1 MAQSVAREPDR
12 RGAAALGR
20 SSYQLTDTVG
30 SIMDGSMRSKFWL
43 EDEAYLS
50 ERADLSEKM
59 GTQELWSVIDH
70 WPLYCGVVNLGRYMA
85 IADLLR
91 TTLDVPGHIAEFGTW
106 RGANLMLLAKLM
118 RIFDPNGS
126 KQIHAFD
133 SFEGLTDFASEDAGA
148 VRQRGQYRGSL
159 AELEEMIALY
169 RLSDEVI
176 IHEGRIE
183 ETLPRVLEANRAL
196 TFSFLYCD
204 VDLFEPTKLIL
215 SSLHDR
221 LSKGGL
227 FVLDEW
233 NSDTYPGETVAVREF
248 LSSHG
253 DSYDMQH
260 VKNARQPT
268 LVLRKIT
275 T

>member
-1 MAQSVAREPDR
+1 MSAKFSSDDR
-12 RGAAALGR
+12 
-20 SSYQLTDTVG
+20 
-30 SIMDGSMRSKFWL
+30 
-43 EDEAYLS
+43 AYLD
-50 ERADLSEKM
+50 ERAELSKQM
-59 GTQELWSVIDH
+59 GPRELWSVIDH
-70 WPLYCGVVNLGRYMA
+70 WPLYCGIANLGRYMA
-85 IADLLR
+85 VADLLR
-91 TTLDVPGHIAEFGTW
+91 ATLDVPGHVAEFGTW

-118 RIFDPNGS
+118 RIFDPHSS

-133 SFEGLTDFASEDAGA
+133 SFEGLTDFAPEDAKAAHQKG
-148 VRQRGQYRGSL
+148 RYKGSL
-159 AELEEMIALY
+159 DELKELITLY
-169 RLSDEVI
+169 RLTNEVI

-183 ETLPRVLEANRAL
+183 ETLSLALKADQSL

-204 VDLFEPTKLIL
+204 VDLYEPTKVIL

-233 NSDTYPGETVAVREF
+233 NSATYAGETLAVKEF
-248 LSSHG
+248 LASHS

-260 VKNARQPT
+260 VRNARQPT